1 MFLRV
6 GIKKKKKKYSITHNL
21 RIPRQFANIINSQI
35 IAPENPNLDI
45 SLKLRNI
52 EPKAKILMFCHESVG
67 HRVK

>member
-6 GIKKKKKKYSITHNL
+6 GIIKKKKKYSITHNL

-35 IAPENPNLDI
+35 IALENPNLDI